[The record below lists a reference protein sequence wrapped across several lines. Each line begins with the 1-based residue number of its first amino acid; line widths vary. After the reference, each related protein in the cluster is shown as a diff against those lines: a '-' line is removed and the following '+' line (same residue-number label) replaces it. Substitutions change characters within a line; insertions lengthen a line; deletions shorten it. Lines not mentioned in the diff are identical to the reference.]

1 MKTTLSVTDFLKKL
15 DGEREERKKQYD
27 VETIKFGLESG
38 VVYRFH
44 VVDAWGKV
52 DDKKGDY
59 MGIRFDVDGSPVAQ
73 GFENTGSANVFY
85 LSGISL
91 RNFRARV
98 LRGIPDSDK
107 YKPLMVFWDKEKGK
121 AINVAVPEIPE
132 DGLNIEFVQVEE
144 EGKRYKQI
152 FGGQVDAFADTWE
165 TGDEFV
171 ARMHEEYQ
179 KWRDSRDKE
188 SGEKLKLAHNVLYE
202 MKLISAY
209 PQRTDDG
216 SPGEFM
222 VFNFDPE
229 TLDFTNFDKSVTYDR
244 MILNGNSLRTFNR
257 DILRLGKSDI
267 PAKEGDAQVQV
278 AFNKETKEPE
288 FVAVPDIS
296 AEGVW
301 VRFVRVQPD
310 EKNYYLMKGE
320 VFQPQPQ

>member
-1 MKTTLSVTDFLKKL
+1 MKTTLSVTDFLTKL

-27 VETIKFGLESG
+27 VETIKLGLESG
-38 VVYRFH
+38 KVYRFH
-44 VVDAWGKV
+44 VEDAWGKV

-59 MGIRFDVDGSPVAQ
+59 MGTRFSVDGSPVSQ
-73 GFENTGSANVFY
+73 GFTNTEKANVFY

-98 LRGIPDSDK
+98 LRGLPNSESF
-107 YKPLMVFWDKEKGK
+107 KPLMVYWDKEQGK
-121 AINVAVPEIPE
+121 AVNIIVPVIPE
-132 DGLNIEFVQVEE
+132 GGLNIQFVQIEE

-152 FGGQVDAFADTWE
+152 FGETVDSFADTWE
-165 TGDEFV
+165 NADEFV
-171 ARMHEEYQ
+171 NRMHSEYQ
-179 KWRDSRDKE
+179 KWKDSQDKE
-188 SGEKLKLAHNVLYE
+188 SGEKLKLAHNILYE

-209 PQRTDDG
+209 PQRTEDG

-222 VFNFDPE
+222 VFNFDAE
-229 TLDFTNFDKSVTYDR
+229 TLDFTNFDKTVTYDR

-257 DILRLGKSDI
+257 DVLKLGKNV

-288 FVAVPDIS
+288 FVGVPDIP

-301 VRFVRVQPD
+301 VRFVRVQPED
-310 EKNYYLMKGE
+310 KQYYLLKGE
-320 VFQPQPQ
+320 TFSPQ